1 MSNAIDIDACIAI
14 RKHEHYYKLH
24 ADGRVVSAQAEVDLT
39 FGDIT
44 LMCQTMNLTLPGQGY
59 PSADAAMRAG
69 ILVRDLHAP
78 SADLDVD
85 DVFDFEETIRLR
97 RALTS
102 CPPHQRDAAMDR
114 MRDWRIRESILQ
126 TLLDGLT
133 EIHGVD
139 GDGDPILGLTSAGR
153 GHATSKA

>member
-1 MSNAIDIDACIAI
+1 MSNVIDTCIAI
-14 RKHEHYYKLH
+14 RAGEHYYKLST
-24 ADGRVVSAQAEVDLT
+24 DGRVQSEQAEADMT

-78 SADLDVD
+78 SADLDAD

-102 CPPHQRDAAMDR
+102 CPPHQREAAMDR
-114 MRDWRIRESILQ
+114 LRDWRIRESILQ

-133 EIHGVD
+133 EIHEVD
-139 GDGDPILGLTSAGR
+139 SDGDPILGLTSAGR
-153 GHATSKA
+153 GHTTGKA